1 MGSYNGAETCELV
14 GLHMLSQLE
23 QLGINI
29 GLYRDDGLAICDKT
43 PFETE
48 NIKKEICK
56 IFKENNLN
64 ITIEANKK
72 IIDFL
77 DITMNLK
84 TGEHKPYIKPNNTP
98 LYVHK
103 QSNHQPNI
111 IKNIPESINRRLSNI
126 SSNEKIFKKAIPPY
140 QDALKKNRYDYKL
153 EYKPTINQNNKLKN
167 NRKRNITWF
176 DPPYSK
182 HVASNI
188 GKQFLNLID
197 TCFQPTNKLH
207 KILNRHSKTKLQMY
221 AKCKTNHIQSQQ
233 SNTYQR

>member
-1 MGSYNGAETCELV
+1 MGSYDGAETCELV
-14 GLHMLSQLE
+14 GLYMLSQLE

-64 ITIEANKK
+64 ITIDANKK

-84 TGEHKPYIKPNNTP
+84 TGEHKPYMKPNNTP

-103 QSNHQPNI
+103 QSNHPSNI

-140 QDALKKNRYDYKL
+140 QDALKK
-153 EYKPTINQNNKLKN
+153 
-167 NRKRNITWF
+167 KRI
-176 DPPYSK
+176 
-182 HVASNI
+182 
-188 GKQFLNLID
+188 
-197 TCFQPTNKLH
+197 
-207 KILNRHSKTKLQMY
+207 
-221 AKCKTNHIQSQQ
+221 
-233 SNTYQR
+233 

>member
-1 MGSYNGAETCELV
+1 MGSYDGAETCELV
-14 GLHMLSQLE
+14 GLNMLSQLE

-84 TGEHKPYIKPNNTP
+84 TGEHKPYMKPNNTP
-98 LYVHK
+98 FIRTQTK
-103 QSNHQPNI
+103 QPPAKHHQNHPRKHQQKT
-111 IKNIPESINRRLSNI
+111 IK
-126 SSNEKIFKKAIPPY
+126 
-140 QDALKKNRYDYKL
+140 
-153 EYKPTINQNNKLKN
+153 
-167 NRKRNITWF
+167 
-176 DPPYSK
+176 
-182 HVASNI
+182 H
-188 GKQFLNLID
+188 
-197 TCFQPTNKLH
+197 
-207 KILNRHSKTKLQMY
+207 ILQ
-221 AKCKTNHIQSQQ
+221 
-233 SNTYQR
+233 